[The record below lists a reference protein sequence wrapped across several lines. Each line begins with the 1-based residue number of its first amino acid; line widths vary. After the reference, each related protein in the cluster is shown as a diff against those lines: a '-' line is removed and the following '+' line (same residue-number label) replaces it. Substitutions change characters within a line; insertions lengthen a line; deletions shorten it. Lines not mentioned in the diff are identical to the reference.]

1 MPGDFPSYL
10 THYGGFPDNE
20 ELFEQKTQIKRDK
33 NINIL
38 NIDNS
43 LLVIVSGYMENLRLE
58 F

>member
-20 ELFEQKTQIKRDK
+20 ELFEQKTQK

-38 NIDNS
+38 NINNS
-43 LLVIVSGYMENLRLE
+43 LLVIVSGYMENLRLD
-58 F
+58 FQSY